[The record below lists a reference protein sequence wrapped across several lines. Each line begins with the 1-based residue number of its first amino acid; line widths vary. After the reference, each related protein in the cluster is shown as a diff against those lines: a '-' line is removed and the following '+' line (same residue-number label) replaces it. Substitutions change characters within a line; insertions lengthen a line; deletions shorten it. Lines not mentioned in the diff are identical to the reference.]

1 MKSSLNQELKT
12 IKIKDKYFSLFI
24 DEAAIHQGVKSIADK
39 ITNDLKDK
47 DPLFLPVLNGSFMF
61 AVDLLKEINF
71 VCEISFVKLS
81 SYDGTNSTKNVKEL
95 IGLAADVKGR
105 TVVIIEDI
113 IDTGLSIE
121 RLIEILKEKEVEN
134 IRIATLL
141 FKPESFK
148 KNYKIDYIG
157 MNIKNDF
164 VVGYGMDYNGYG
176 RNLNEIYKIY

>member
-1 MKSSLNQELKT
+1 MKT
-12 IKIKDKYFSLFI
+12 IKIKDKEFSLFI
-24 DEAAIHQGVKSIADK
+24 DEIAIHQSVKSIANK
-39 ITNDLKDK
+39 ITNDLKNK
-47 DPLFLPVLNGSFMF
+47 NPLFLPVLYGSFIF
-61 AVDLLKEINF
+61 AADLLKELNF
-71 VCEISFVKLS
+71 ACEISFVKLS

-121 RLIEILKEKEVEN
+121 SLIDILKEKEVGD

-141 FKPESFK
+141 FKPDAFK
-148 KNYKIDYIG
+148 RNYKIDYIG

-176 RNLNEIYKIY
+176 RNLKEIYEIC